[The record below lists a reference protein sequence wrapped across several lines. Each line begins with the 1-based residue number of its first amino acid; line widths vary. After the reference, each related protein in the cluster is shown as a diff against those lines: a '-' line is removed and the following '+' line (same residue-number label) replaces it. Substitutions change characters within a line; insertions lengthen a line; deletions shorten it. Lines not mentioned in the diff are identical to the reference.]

1 MTCSVCGREL
11 KSAESRK
18 LGYGPV
24 CYRKI
29 FGSSPKSQKE
39 SCETTDSDFPY
50 YEIPGQM
57 TIDDFLPGNDV

>member
-24 CYRKI
+24 CYRKV
-29 FGSSPKSQKE
+29 FGSTPKSQKASE
-39 SCETTDSDFPY
+39 EDGGSDFPY

-57 TIDDFLPGNDV
+57 NIEDFLPGEDV